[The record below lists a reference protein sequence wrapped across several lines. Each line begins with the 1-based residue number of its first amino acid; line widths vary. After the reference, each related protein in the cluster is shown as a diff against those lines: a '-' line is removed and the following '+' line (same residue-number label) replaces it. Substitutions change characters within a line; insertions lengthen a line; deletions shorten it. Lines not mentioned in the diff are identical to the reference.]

1 MILFYLES
9 LFFVVCISVFYELIN
24 RAKILLAKAVIDRLI
39 QSILAKAFRGELV
52 PQDSSDEPVAQL
64 LATIQEAM
72 PKSKAK
78 VGEKAKTV

>member
-1 MILFYLES
+1 
-9 LFFVVCISVFYELIN
+9 
-24 RAKILLAKAVIDRLI
+24 LAKAVIDRLI